1 MKKKGLIIGIIVLIV
16 VLILGWIGWT
26 VYDQLKQEEILRQEV
41 SEIESA
47 MNNVTVEETAV
58 QNLEGVTSK
67 LDEIKTT
74 GDCAIVEQAI
84 KECFKD
90 IINTAIDISDI
101 LKEEQIQNML
111 STENYQTDGPN
122 FVNSTAYI
130 SDVKT
135 RIEEEKNS
143 FLNLCTEETV
153 MSYIN
158 QKTEDEYLVD
168 LYREIMIGEGEI
180 IEQEDK
186 ENFETSIE
194 QVNKILDVEEQIINL
209 LKNNKGNWTIENNQI
224 MFNSNQLVQQ
234 YNELLNE
241 LQ

>member
-1 MKKKGLIIGIIVLIV
+1 
-16 VLILGWIGWT
+16 
-26 VYDQLKQEEILRQEV
+26 
-41 SEIESA
+41 
-47 MNNVTVEETAV
+47 
-58 QNLEGVTSK
+58 
-67 LDEIKTT
+67 
-74 GDCAIVEQAI
+74 
-84 KECFKD
+84 
-90 IINTAIDISDI
+90 
-101 LKEEQIQNML
+101 
-111 STENYQTDGPN
+111 
-122 FVNSTAYI
+122 
-130 SDVKT
+130 
-135 RIEEEKNS
+135 
-143 FLNLCTEETV
+143 

-180 IEQEDK
+180 IKQEDK

-234 YNELLNE
+234 YNGLLNE